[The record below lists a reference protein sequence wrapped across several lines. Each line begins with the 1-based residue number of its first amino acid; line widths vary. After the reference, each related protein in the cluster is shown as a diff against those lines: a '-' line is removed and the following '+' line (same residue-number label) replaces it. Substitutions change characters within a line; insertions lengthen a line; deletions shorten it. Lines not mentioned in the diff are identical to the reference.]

1 MSKNAETCPGCHRH
15 CSLASPRCRVGELY
29 ARKRARHEEMAREE
43 AAAALAPAREDGGAA
58 LGKTMRRVS
67 RALRH
72 GKMTLDALGAEEAHL
87 LGGILAKLDAARP
100 EKHKKKKH
108 DKKKHGKKKR
118 EKKKRGKKKGSRH
131 KRG

>member
-58 LGKTMRRVS
+58 LGKTLRRVS
-67 RALRH
+67 RALDTQRRWMH
-72 GKMTLDALGAEEAHL
+72 WVPKNAPAGWYSGKAGRGTPREA
-87 LGGILAKLDAARP
+87 
-100 EKHKKKKH
+100 
-108 DKKKHGKKKR
+108 
-118 EKKKRGKKKGSRH
+118 
-131 KRG
+131 